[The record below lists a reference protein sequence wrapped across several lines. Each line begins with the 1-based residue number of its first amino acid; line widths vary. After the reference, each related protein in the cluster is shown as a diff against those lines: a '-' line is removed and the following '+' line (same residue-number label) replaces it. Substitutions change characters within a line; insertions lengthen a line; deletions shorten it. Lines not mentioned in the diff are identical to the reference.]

1 MTPPS
6 RRPSVVADILVVAGY
21 ELAQARRTRLLQVLV
36 LGYVAATGAAHWGFV
51 QGLKEAERTVA
62 LAMGVPPTERP
73 GAMIASVLASEDLS
87 RFLTNVI
94 GSESLLERLATAPV
108 LAIWSGAVAMV
119 LLPVFMLLGTSVSV
133 AAEVE
138 NKSIRFLALR
148 TERLPI
154 VLGKGLGQLA
164 MASIAALA
172 GVAVTEVLGLT
183 LMVQQPAVSL
193 GVSALEHA
201 GRALVYALP
210 FAGLGLAVSQWV
222 GRANPARALG
232 VVALIGVVIANPW
245 LEYHSSTHAIGRL
258 ADLLRT
264 VLPGQGWTDMWQTDP
279 VTFAVGAAK
288 LIVVTLAWI
297 AFGYLR
303 FDRRDL

>member
-1 MTPPS
+1 MTDSP
-6 RRPSVVADILVVAGY
+6 RRTSVVGDILVVAAY

-36 LGYVAATGAAHWGFV
+36 LGYAAATGAAHWGFV
-51 QGLKEAERTVA
+51 QGLKEAERSIA
-62 LAMGVPPTERP
+62 LAMGVPPTDRP
-73 GAMIASVLASEDLS
+73 GAMIASVLSSEDLR
-87 RFLTNVI
+87 RFITNLI
-94 GSESLLERLATAPV
+94 GSEALLERLATVPV

-154 VLGKGLGQLA
+154 ILGKGLGQLA
-164 MASIAALA
+164 MASVAALA
-172 GVAVTEVLGLT
+172 GVAVTEVAGLT
-183 LMVQQPAVSL
+183 LMVQQPPL
-193 GVSALEHA
+193 GLGLSALEHA
-201 GRALVYALP
+201 ARALLYALP
-210 FAGLGLAVSQWV
+210 FAGLGLCVSQWV

-232 VVALIGVVIANPW
+232 VIALIGVVIANPW
-245 LEYHSSTHAIGRL
+245 LEYQSSTHALGRL
-258 ADLLRT
+258 ADIVRT
-264 VLPGQGWTDMWQTDP
+264 VLPGQGWTDMWQVNP

-288 LIVVTLAWI
+288 LLVVTLGWVAL
-297 AFGYLR
+297 GYLR